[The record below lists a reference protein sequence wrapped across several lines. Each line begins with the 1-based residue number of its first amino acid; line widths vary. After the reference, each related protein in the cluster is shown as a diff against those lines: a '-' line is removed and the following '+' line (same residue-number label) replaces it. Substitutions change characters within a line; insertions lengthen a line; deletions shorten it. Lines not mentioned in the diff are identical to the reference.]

1 MITVCKRLNNKK
13 RANLLVNTLQA
24 KHVPCVPSEAMDM
37 FNDMVRQVYS
47 LKDAK
52 NTIVVGFAETATA
65 IGAYVA
71 ACLNLPYIHTT
82 RETIFGDQVCFKEE
96 HSHAPEHNLL
106 IENLRHC
113 DHVLFVEDE
122 VTTGNTIRAAV
133 HELRRNTNIFRFT
146 VLSYMNC
153 MTPTQRFVFEKERI
167 EVRYAQYMDA
177 DYKDR
182 ELEYQSQPVSHS
194 LSSSDCSL
202 DSYTAVLGSDPRYGV
217 NANVYAADM
226 KRLVDAAPVLNKER
240 NILVIGTEECMYP
253 AICLGRHYEEQG
265 HNVLTHSTSRSP
277 IGTYTADDYPIRS
290 RYELNS
296 FYDSGVR
303 TYVYNLKRYDKVI
316 IVTDATNLGIGMRSL
331 VRCLRTVG
339 NKDISL
345 IQILHT
351 SEQEGIYNED

>member
-13 RANLLVNTLQA
+13 RANLLVNTLQG
-24 KHVPCVPSEAMDM
+24 KHVPCVPSEAMSM
-37 FNDMVRQVYS
+37 FDDMVRQVYS

-52 NTIVVGFAETATA
+52 KTVVVGFAETATA

-71 ACLNLPYIHTT
+71 ASLNLPYIHTT

-133 HELRRNTNIFRFT
+133 HELRRNTDIFQFT
-146 VLSYMNC
+146 ILSYVNC
-153 MTPTQRFVFEKERI
+153 MTTTQRIEFAREHI
-167 EVRYAQYMDA
+167 EVYYVHYMSS
-177 DYKDR
+177 DYKDK
-182 ELEYQSQPVSHS
+182 ELEYQSQTVSHS
-194 LSSSDCSL
+194 NSSSDCRL
-202 DSYTAVLGSDPRYGV
+202 DSYTTVLGSDPRYGV
-217 NANVYAADM
+217 NADTYAEDM
-226 KRLVDAAPVLNKER
+226 NRLIEAAPVLDKER
-240 NILVIGTEECMYP
+240 DILVIGTEECMYP

-265 HNVLTHSTSRSP
+265 RNVLTHSTSRSP
-277 IGTYTADDYPIRS
+277 IDTDTADDYPIRS

-316 IVTDATNLGIGMRSL
+316 IVTDATELGIGMRSL

-339 NKDISL
+339 NKDVSL
-345 IQILHT
+345 IQILYT
-351 SEQEGIYNED
+351 PEQEGIYNED